1 MIKKSLTLLTLAAV
15 NVQAYEFNFFEEF
28 QQPKRN
34 LKNTLC
40 TKDSECKSVAFNT
53 KCMKH

>member
-34 LKNTLC
+34 LKYTLC

-53 KCMKH
+53 KCMKQ